1 MTATDRSE
9 LIETVVRNHEQGFP
23 GISVDTLMELV
34 SHRLAVNYGLV
45 VTRDEIER
53 TLARSAKMT
62 P

>member
-23 GISVDTLMELV
+23 GITTATLFELAA
-34 SHRLAVNYGLV
+34 HRLAVHYGLV
-45 VTRDEIER
+45 VTHEEIER